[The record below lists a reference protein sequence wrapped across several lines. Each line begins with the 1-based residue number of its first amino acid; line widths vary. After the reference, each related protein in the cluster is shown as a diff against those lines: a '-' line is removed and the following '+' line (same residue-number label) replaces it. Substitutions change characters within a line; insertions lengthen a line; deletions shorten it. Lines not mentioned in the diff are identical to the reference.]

1 MHAGRGTSKAA
12 MLVAIRLFLHPLFP
26 IIDYVTPLAA
36 MLISPMFT
44 IPQYVKSKMQ
54 MRPRDKEL

>member
-1 MHAGRGTSKAA
+1 

-26 IIDYVTPLAA
+26 IIHYVTALAA

-44 IPQYVKSKMQ
+44 IRLYVQYKMQ

>member
-1 MHAGRGTSKAA
+1 

-26 IIDYVTPLAA
+26 IIDYATALAA

-54 MRPRDKEL
+54 MQPRDKEL